1 MPVVTWLLL
10 ALLGLAISTYGT
22 LIGTG
27 GGFMLVPTLLLLFPN
42 ESPSL
47 VTATSLSVVL
57 ISAVS
62 GSIAYARQ
70 RRIDYVSVLTFGGPS
85 IPGAVLGAQA
95 THLVQRGTFDAIL
108 GVVLVALALFL
119 ILRPQPVV
127 VVVGERRGHVTRFIR
142 DASGMTYF
150 YTYNRLLAVVFGVG
164 LGFVAAFF
172 GIGGASILIP
182 LMIQFLHF
190 PAYIATATG
199 QAVLLMTTS
208 TALATHLF
216 AGTLAEGQARVFAL
230 AIGALVGAQVGA
242 RLSRRLRA
250 VWLVRA
256 MAFALVLVGIRL
268 IVNGLG
274 PVSTLLVALAPR

>member
-1 MPVVTWLLL
+1 MPFVTWLLL

-27 GGFMLVPTLLLLFPN
+27 GGFMLVPKLLLLFPN

-95 THLVQRGTFDAIL
+95 THLVQRGAFDAIL
-108 GVVLVALALFL
+108 GVVLVVLALFL

-127 VVVGERRGHVTRFIR
+127 VVVGER
-142 DASGMTYF
+142 
-150 YTYNRLLAVVFGVG
+150 
-164 LGFVAAFF
+164 
-172 GIGGASILIP
+172 GGGGGPPPSIAP
-182 LMIQFLHF
+182 
-190 PAYIATATG
+190 ATG

-208 TALATHLF
+208 SALATHLF

-250 VWLVRA
+250 VRLGRGL
-256 MAFALVLVGIRL
+256 AFALVLVGIRL
-268 IVNGLG
+268 IV
-274 PVSTLLVALAPR
+274 